1 MLAKGKTASVG
12 FRGTGDDSSI
22 SLAFASSGGGPSASM
37 GSKGAINRNPRLRI
51 VRMRYLL
58 DDQGGLRKHMVVF
71 VNGRAIRD
79 RATLTDP
86 VPEDGEVYVMQAL
99 SGG

>member
-1 MLAKGKTASVG
+1 MVRVTFTENIQRHVACPPCQVAGDNVREVLEAVFATNGKA
-12 FRGTGDDSSI
+12 RG
-22 SLAFASSGGGPSASM
+22 
-37 GSKGAINRNPRLRI
+37 
-51 VRMRYLL
+51 YLL

-79 RATLTDP
+79 RATLTDS